1 MRIGIN
7 RSPVMVLLLLFLTC
21 GLYYFYWV
29 YVISKEVEEFT
40 GQSDI
45 PPVVDLLLFIFTGT
59 RWGYVWDR
67 RMGQKIAQMQE
78 MVGLPRND
86 ESILYLVLDLLGAG
100 PVAGLGIVVPLLQQS
115 RLNQIYDRA
124 RTGISYRSVP

>member
-7 RSPVMVLLLLFLTC
+7 RSPVMVLLLLILTC

-40 GQSDI
+40 GHSDL
-45 PPVVDLLLFIFTGT
+45 PPIVDLILFILTGT
-59 RWGYVWDR
+59 LWGYVWDW
-67 RMGQKIAQMQE
+67 RMGQKIARMQE

-86 ESILYLVLDLLGAG
+86 ESVLYLVLDVLGAG

-124 RTGISYRSVP
+124 RTGISYRS